1 MWSDGDEGGVG
12 FGIARRS
19 MLSIRLSRGLGCRRS
34 LAVAVVVV
42 GSAADGVE
50 RSCLEG
56 MSAGMKGLLLLEDFE
71 RTFGVGRRELWQVGL
86 GWVLD
91 VGVGRKVLRL
101 VVERR
106 RLLVGCTGLGLL
118 GPALVGEEQSSL
130 LPVPVYGKG

>member
-1 MWSDGDEGGVG
+1 MWTDGDDGGVG
-12 FGIARRS
+12 FGIAHRN

-34 LAVAVVVV
+34 LAVAVV

-56 MSAGMKGLLLLEDFE
+56 MSAGMKGLLLLADSG
-71 RTFGVGRRELWQVGL
+71 RTFAVGRRELWRVGL

-118 GPALVGEEQSSL
+118 GPALAGEEQSSL
-130 LPVPVYGKG
+130 LPVLVYGKG